1 MQEPANGVQQVP
13 RGTWTRTKSNDDEL
27 NRLMVETL
35 ERGLSQARG
44 QAVRILQLRRQVL
57 RTTTELSNR
66 APRGNISFLQGVQ
79 DVDWN
84 SES

>member
-66 APRGNISFLQGVQ
+66 APRRNISFLQGVQ